1 MLTILR
7 HVQINNLSIQL
18 LEFCHAEHVETSKQG
33 FNLTLLQAHGN
44 TPHISLTGYFFYC
57 NPFNSG
63 LSYLYCMAEV
73 SIGEA
78 LKEFLKNSKLKSGV
92 QALQIEDA
100 WEKIMGK
107 TIARYT
113 DKIEIINST
122 LFISSTVAPLKN
134 ELLYQKEKIIER
146 VNEAL
151 GEKVIKEVV
160 MR

>member
-1 MLTILR
+1 MSEI
-7 HVQINNLSIQL
+7 
-18 LEFCHAEHVETSKQG
+18 
-33 FNLTLLQAHGN
+33 
-44 TPHISLTGYFFYC
+44 
-57 NPFNSG
+57 
-63 LSYLYCMAEV
+63 

-78 LKEFLKNSKLKSGV
+78 IQEFLKKSKLKSGV

-113 DKIEIINST
+113 DKIQIVNNT
-122 LFISSTVAPLKN
+122 LFITTNVAPLKN

-151 GEKVIKEVV
+151 GERVIKEVV
-160 MR
+160 IK